1 MATALVEGVIS
12 AGTFEPSTIG
22 VTDVFQAAA
31 QQLARKTGARFVQN
45 NAALAHE
52 SEAMVLCVKPTDV
65 GSALAPIAG
74 DCAEKLMISI
84 AAGTTLKTLASLL
97 PAARLI
103 RVMPNTP
110 AMVQKG
116 AAAFALGET
125 ATAAD
130 AALAEKIFS
139 SVGIAF
145 RVEEDLLDAVT
156 GLSGSGPAYI
166 YVVIDALAQG
176 GVESGL
182 TREVALALAAQTVL
196 GAAEMVLKTG
206 MPPTEL
212 KAMVTS
218 PNGTTLAGLNALD
231 EEVIRAAFSDA
242 VRAAADRS
250 RELGAS

>member
-12 AGTFEPSTIG
+12 AGTFEAANIA
-22 VTDVFQAAA
+22 VTDVISEAA
-31 QQLARKTGARFVQN
+31 QKLAQNSGARFSKT
-45 NAALAHE
+45 NAELARA
-52 SEAMVLCVKPTDV
+52 SDAMILSVKPTDV
-65 GSALAPIAG
+65 GSALAPIAADSEG
-74 DCAEKLMISI
+74 KLLISI
-84 AAGTTLKTLASLL
+84 VAGVTLKTLAGFL
-97 PAARLI
+97 PNTRLI

-110 AMVQKG
+110 AMVHKG
-116 AAAFALGET
+116 AAAFALGKT
-125 ATAAD
+125 ATSAD

-145 RVEEDLLDAVT
+145 RVEENLLDAVT

-166 YVVIDALAQG
+166 YVVIDALTQG

-182 TREVALALAAQTVL
+182 SREVALALAAQTVL

-206 MPPTEL
+206 MPPGEL

-218 PNGTTLAGLNALD
+218 PNGTTVAGLNALN
-231 EEVIRAAFSDA
+231 EEGVRAAFSAA
-242 VRAAADRS
+242 VRAATDRS